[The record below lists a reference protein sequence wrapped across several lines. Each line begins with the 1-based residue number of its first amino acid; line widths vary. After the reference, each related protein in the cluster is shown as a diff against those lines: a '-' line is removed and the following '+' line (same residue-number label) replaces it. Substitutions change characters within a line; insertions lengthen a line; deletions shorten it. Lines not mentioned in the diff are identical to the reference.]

1 MIDKGAV
8 LADRYEIIDIIGI
21 GGMSV
26 VFKALDMSLTREV
39 AIKVLKDEY
48 ITDNAFVSKF
58 RAEATAAA
66 GLEHPNIVNVYDVGT
81 QEGTHFIVMEY
92 VEGITLKS
100 YISKKGY
107 LSSNE
112 LLSVA
117 IQVGR
122 GIEAAHKKNIIHR
135 DIKPQNIIISK
146 DGKVKVTDFG
156 IARAVTSNTINAD
169 RMGSVHY
176 SSPEQTRNGHVTF
189 QSDIYS
195 LGMVMYE
202 MCTGEVPFDG
212 ETVVAI
218 ALKHLQSELTP
229 PSEIVDNVPISVE
242 KIIMRASM
250 KSPDRRYRDMTE
262 MLTDLKR
269 ALISPDEDFVFI
281 PSQNDGGN
289 EEDLQE
295 EEVKPE
301 KRKPKAK
308 RAAKSGKKKFMLPLL
323 NDDNEDEEDQG
334 GISRKM
340 DKAVTI
346 MGIIAAVVIILIV
359 VYLLGT
365 FFGFFASKNKNKEPV
380 ASSVSAEQVQV
391 PDILGKTEA
400 EAIRAIEAAGFKYKK
415 LGEAS
420 SKDYKE
426 GQVMEQNPGTKE
438 KASKGSSISFMIS
451 SGEGTIDVPNVV
463 GSTQEQAMSRIKE
476 AGFESNI
483 QTEYSDVEQ
492 GKVTR
497 QNPAAGQKANKKDTI
512 TIWISR
518 GQELV
523 SVPGV
528 VNYTEDEARNALAR
542 AGFPVTVVS
551 SNSDTVEAGRIIS
564 QSHTGQVNPGTAV
577 TITVSLGKKVTY
589 SYSVRVVPAEG
600 EQIIVVLQDESGNQ
614 LGEARTVT
622 TDSTLTYSGMSV
634 SKGILFYNGVS
645 QGVVNF
651 TPNS

>member
-1 MIDKGAV
+1 MIEKGAV

-26 VFKALDMSLTREV
+26 VFKALDLSLTREV
-39 AIKVLKDEY
+39 AIKVLKDEF

-212 ETVVAI
+212 DTTVAI
-218 ALKHLQSELTP
+218 ALKHLQSEITP
-229 PSEIVDNVPISVE
+229 PSELVDNVPVSVE

-250 KSPDRRYRDMTE
+250 KSPERRYKDMTE

-281 PSQNDGGN
+281 PPQNEGGG
-289 EEDLQE
+289 EDSE
-295 EEVKPE
+295 EEIPEEGKKITKARKASKPE
-301 KRKPKAK
+301 K
-308 RAAKSGKKKFMLPLL
+308 KKFIFPIIS
-323 NDDNEDEEDQG
+323 DDNEEEEEQG

-340 DKAVTI
+340 DKAVTV
-346 MGIIAAVVIILIV
+346 MGIIAAVVIVLIV

-365 FFGFFASKNKNKEPV
+365 FFGFFASKNKETEVN
-380 ASSVSAEQVQV
+380 STSVEQVRV

-400 EAIRAIEAAGFKYKK
+400 EAIRDIEAAGFKYKK

-426 GQVMEQNPGTKE
+426 GQVMEQSPKAKE
-438 KASKGSSISFMIS
+438 KAAKGSAISFTIS
-451 SGEGTIDVPNVV
+451 SGEGTIEVPNVT
-463 GSTQEQAMSRIKE
+463 GYTQEQAMSQIRDM
-476 AGFESNI
+476 GFESNI

-497 QNPAAGQKANKKDTI
+497 QNPAAGQKANKKDII

-528 VNYTEDEARNALAR
+528 VNYTEEEARNALTR
-542 AGFPVTVVS
+542 AGLSVTVVN
-551 SNSDTVEAGRIIS
+551 SNSDTVEAGRVIS
-564 QSHTGQVNPGTAV
+564 QSSTGQVTPGTPI
-577 TITVSLGKKVTY
+577 TITVSLGKKITY
-589 SYSVRVVPAEG
+589 SYSVRVVPGEG
-600 EQIIVVLQDESGNQ
+600 EQIVVTLQDESGNQ

-634 SKGILFYNGVS
+634 SKGVLFYNGVS

-651 TPNS
+651 TPNQ